1 MEEKCCKVRKTYRG
15 EVEKKQL
22 INRLSR
28 VEGQLRGIKKMI
40 MEDAYCNDVLIQ
52 LSAVE
57 NSIKSLSN
65 NVLEN
70 HLYSCVSKDLE
81 DGNLD
86 TIEELISLFKRF
98 NRG

>member
-1 MEEKCCKVRKTYRG
+1 MKENCCQKRKTYRG
-15 EVEKKQL
+15 EEEKKQL
-22 INRLSR
+22 INRLNR
-28 VEGQLRGIKKMI
+28 IEGSLHGIKKMI
-40 MEDAYCNDVLIQ
+40 TEDAYCNDILIQ

-65 NVLEN
+65 TVLEN

-86 TIEELISLFKRF
+86 TIDELISLFKRF
-98 NRG
+98 NKG

>member
-1 MEEKCCKVRKTYRG
+1 MENNGCKKRKTYRG

-28 VEGQLRGIKKMI
+28 IEGQMRGIKKMI
-40 MEDAYCNDVLIQ
+40 TEDAYCNDVLIQ

-57 NSIKSLSN
+57 NSMRSLSN
-65 NVLEN
+65 TILEN

-81 DGNLD
+81 RGNLD
-86 TIEELISLFKRF
+86 TIDELISLFKRF
-98 NRG
+98 NRR

>member
-1 MEEKCCKVRKTYRG
+1 MEEKCCKIRKTYRG
-15 EVEKKQL
+15 EIEKKRL
-22 INRLSR
+22 VNRLNR
-28 VEGQLRGIKKMI
+28 IEGQLRGIKKMI
-40 MEDAYCNDVLIQ
+40 MEDVYCNDVLIQ

-81 DGNLD
+81 EGNLD
-86 TIEELISLFKRF
+86 TIDELISLFKRF